1 MPFNRAIEFLKLEY
15 HDYLAYLKD
24 CQHAKSL
31 PQQLDDSLND
41 DNDTYY
47 DDNQSSSSFSP
58 PPIHRRKSLF
68 DLVMTKF
75 IAERDR
81 LTLTDLD
88 FMLTF
93 LSRQKRE
100 MLVNSDQ
107 INSRPGSRTSMMI
120 PSLIQ
125 SSPPLQ
131 PQTQTQTQPLMSLMN
146 SSTKPSLMSLHTN
159 NNSNN
164 NNFNNFNNRKF

>member
-24 CQHAKSL
+24 CHHTKSL

-41 DNDTYY
+41 DNETYY
-47 DDNQSSSSFSP
+47 DDTQSSSSFSP

-100 MLVNSDQ
+100 ILNSDQ
-107 INSRPGSRTSMMI
+107 VNSRPVSRTSMI
-120 PSLIQ
+120 PSLLQ
-125 SSPPLQ
+125 SSPPTT
-131 PQTQTQTQPLMSLMN
+131 PQNQTQPLMSLMN

-159 NNSNN
+159 NTSNN
-164 NNFNNFNNRKF
+164 NFNNNFNNRKF